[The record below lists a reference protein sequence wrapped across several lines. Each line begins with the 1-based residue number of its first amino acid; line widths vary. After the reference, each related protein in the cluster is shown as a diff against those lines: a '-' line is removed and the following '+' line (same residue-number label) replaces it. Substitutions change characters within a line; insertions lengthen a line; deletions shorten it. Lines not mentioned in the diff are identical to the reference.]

1 MYNAHREIF
10 RLLTIR
16 KKLFSNTLSA
26 YKRDLIQYNNF
37 IIENNGNLEIENAD
51 YKIIRSWIVSLV
63 SSNISNRSIN
73 RKVSSLK
80 SFYKFL
86 IKTDTIKSSPLKAH
100 SPLKQSKKIQVPFS
114 QEEINSLL
122 DSDFFTNDY
131 KGVLQ
136 KSIIAFFYFTGVRR
150 IELIN
155 IKESDI
161 SLESSTIKVMGKR
174 SKERIIPILP
184 KLKKSLKY
192 YREIKSKYNGNTSP
206 EYLFI
211 SKNGKQLSEKFV
223 YRTVNEYFKLVS
235 PKIKKAPHVLRHSFA
250 THLINEG
257 ADINSVKELLGHSSL
272 SATQVYSHTSM
283 ERIKEV
289 FKNSHPRAK

>member
-1 MYNAHREIF
+1 MLIEKFLDYLQLEKNYS
-10 RLLTIR
+10 
-16 KKLFSNTLSA
+16 SNTLSA
-26 YKRDLIQYNNF
+26 YKRDLIQYNKF
-37 IIENNGNLEIENAD
+37 IVENNCNLEIENAD
-51 YKIIRSWIVSLV
+51 YKIIRSWIVSMV
-63 SSNISNRSIN
+63 NSNISNRSIN

-86 IKTDTIKSSPLKAH
+86 IKTETIRSSPLKAH
-100 SPLKQSKKIQVPFS
+100 NPLKQSKKIQVPFS

-184 KLKKSLKY
+184 KLKKSIKF
-192 YREIKSKYNGNTSP
+192 YREIKSKLIGNTSF

>member
-1 MYNAHREIF
+1 MLIEKFLDYLQLEKNYS
-10 RLLTIR
+10 
-16 KKLFSNTLSA
+16 SNTLSA
-26 YKRDLIQYNNF
+26 YKRDLIQYNKF

-51 YKIIRSWIVSLV
+51 YKIIRSWIVSMV
-63 SSNISNRSIN
+63 NSNISNRSIN

-114 QEEINSLL
+114 QDEINSLL
-122 DSDFFTNDY
+122 DIDLFTNDY

>member
-1 MYNAHREIF
+1 MLIEKFLDYLQLEKNYS
-10 RLLTIR
+10 
-16 KKLFSNTLSA
+16 SNTLSA

-51 YKIIRSWIVSLV
+51 YKIIRSWIVSMV
-63 SSNISNRSIN
+63 NSNISNRSIN

-283 ERIKEV
+283 DRIKEV
-289 FKNSHPRAK
+289 FNNSHPRAK

>member
-1 MYNAHREIF
+1 MLIEKFIDYLQIEKNYS
-10 RLLTIR
+10 
-16 KKLFSNTLSA
+16 SNTLSA
-26 YKRDLIQYNNF
+26 YKKDLIEFKNF
-37 IIENNGNLEIENAD
+37 INENFDKYPIEHAE
-51 YKIIRSWIVSLV
+51 YKAIRLWIVELV
-63 SSNISNRSIN
+63 NKNLSNRSIN

-86 IKTDTIKSSPLKAH
+86 VKTDTIGSSPLLAH

-114 QEEINSLL
+114 KEEINSLL
-122 DSDFFTNDY
+122 DSDSFKNDFR
-131 KGVLQ
+131 GVLQ
-136 KSIIAFFYFTGVRR
+136 KTIITFFYFTGVRR

-161 SLESSTIKVMGKR
+161 NMDSSTIRIMGKR
-174 SKERIIPILP
+174 SKERIIPMLP
-184 KLKKSLKY
+184 KLKKSIVDYLYLRSQEFNK
-192 YREIKSKYNGNTSP
+192 ETF
-206 EYLFI
+206 EYLFV
-211 SKNGKQLSEKFV
+211 SRSGSQLSEKYV

-235 PKIKKAPHVLRHSFA
+235 PKVKKAPHVLRHSFA

>member
-1 MYNAHREIF
+1 MLIQKFLDYLQFEKNYS
-10 RLLTIR
+10 
-16 KKLFSNTLSA
+16 SNTISA
-26 YKRDLIQYNNF
+26 YKRDLTQYNKF
-37 IIENNGNLEIENAD
+37 IVENNSQLKIEEAN
-51 YKIIRSWIVSLV
+51 YKIIRSWIVSMV
-63 SSNISNRSIN
+63 NDNISNRSIN

-80 SFYKFL
+80 SFYNFL
-86 IKTDTIKSSPLKAH
+86 IKTDTINSSPLKAH
-100 SPLKQSKKIQVPFS
+100 TPLKQSKKIQVPFS
-114 QEEINSLL
+114 QDEINSLL

-131 KGVLQ
+131 RGVLQ
-136 KSIIAFFYFTGVRR
+136 KTIIAFFYFTGVRR
-150 IELIN
+150 IELITL
-155 IKESDI
+155 KESDVSI
-161 SLESSTIKVMGKR
+161 ESSTVKIMGKR

-184 KLKKSLKY
+184 KLKKAIIFFM
-192 YREIKSKYNGNTSP
+192 EIKLKFHGQSKSD
-206 EYLFI
+206 YLFI
-211 SKNGKQLSEKFV
+211 SKNGGQLSEKFV

>member
-1 MYNAHREIF
+1 MLIEKFIDYLQIEKNYS
-10 RLLTIR
+10 
-16 KKLFSNTLSA
+16 SNTLSA
-26 YKRDLIQYNNF
+26 YKKDLIEFKNF
-37 IIENNGNLEIENAD
+37 INENFEKYPIEHAE
-51 YKIIRSWIVSLV
+51 YKAIRLWIVELV
-63 SSNISNRSIN
+63 NKNLSNRSIN

-86 IKTDTIKSSPLKAH
+86 VKTDTIGSSPLLAH

-114 QEEINSLL
+114 KQEINSLL
-122 DSDFFTNDY
+122 DSDSFKNDFR
-131 KGVLQ
+131 GVLQ
-136 KSIIAFFYFTGVRR
+136 KTIITFFYFTGVRR

-161 SLESSTIKVMGKR
+161 NMDSSTIRIMGKR
-174 SKERIIPILP
+174 SKERIIPMLP
-184 KLKKSLKY
+184 KLKKSIVDYLYLRSQEFNK
-192 YREIKSKYNGNTSP
+192 ETL
-206 EYLFI
+206 EYLFV
-211 SKNGKQLSEKFV
+211 SRSGSQLSEKYV

-235 PKIKKAPHVLRHSFA
+235 PKVKKAPHVLRHSFA

>member
-1 MYNAHREIF
+1 MLIEKFIDYLQLEKNYS
-10 RLLTIR
+10 
-16 KKLFSNTLSA
+16 SNTLSA
-26 YKRDLIQYNNF
+26 YRRDLIQYNKF
-37 IIENNGNLEIENAD
+37 ISENNSSLKIENAD
-51 YKIIRSWIVSLV
+51 YKIIRSWIVSMV
-63 SSNISNRSIN
+63 NGKISNRSIN

-86 IKTDTIKSSPLKAH
+86 IKTETINSSPLKAH
-100 SPLKQSKKIQVPFS
+100 SPLKQSKKIQIPFS
-114 QEEINSLL
+114 KEEINSLL
-122 DSDFFTNDY
+122 DSDFFTIDY

-136 KSIIAFFYFTGVRR
+136 KTIIAFFYFTGVRR
-150 IELIN
+150 IELIS
-155 IKESDI
+155 IKESDV
-161 SLESSTIKVMGKR
+161 SFESSTIKIMGKR

-184 KLKKSLKY
+184 KLKESIKDYKEIRLKFL
-192 YREIKSKYNGNTSP
+192 GQNTS

-211 SKNGKQLSEKFV
+211 SKTKKQLSEKFV

>member
-1 MYNAHREIF
+1 MLIEKFLDYLQLEKNYS
-10 RLLTIR
+10 
-16 KKLFSNTLSA
+16 SNTLSA

-63 SSNISNRSIN
+63 NSNISNRSIN

>member
-1 MYNAHREIF
+1 MLIEKFIEYLKIEKNY
-10 RLLTIR
+10 
-16 KKLFSNTLSA
+16 SVNTLSA
-26 YKRDLIQYNNF
+26 YKKDLIEFQVFINENF
-37 IIENNGNLEIENAD
+37 DKCVIENVD
-51 YKIIRSWIVSLV
+51 YKIIRSWIVLLV
-63 SSNISNRSIN
+63 NKNLSNRSIN

-86 IKTDTIKSSPLKAH
+86 VKTETINSSPLIAH
-100 SPLKQSKKIQVPFS
+100 SPLKQSKKIQVQFS
-114 QEEINSLL
+114 KDEIGALL
-122 DSDFFTNDY
+122 DSDYFKSDY

-136 KSIIAFFYFTGVRR
+136 KTIISFFYFTGVRR

-155 IKESDI
+155 LKTSDI
-161 SLESSTIKVMGKR
+161 NMNSYTIRIMGKR
-174 SKERIIPILP
+174 NKERIIPMLP
-184 KLKKSLKY
+184 KLKESINEYLK
-192 YREIKSKYNGNTSP
+192 IKSHEFNNVISD
-206 EYLFI
+206 YLFI
-211 SKNGKQLSEKFV
+211 SKSGIQLSEKYV

-235 PKIKKAPHVLRHSFA
+235 PKVKKAPHVLRHSFA

-283 ERIKEV
+283 KRIKEV

>member
-1 MYNAHREIF
+1 MLIEKFIEYLKIEKNY
-10 RLLTIR
+10 
-16 KKLFSNTLSA
+16 SVNTLSA
-26 YKRDLIQYNNF
+26 YKKDLMEFQVF
-37 IIENNGNLEIENAD
+37 INENYDKCVIENVD
-51 YKIIRSWIVSLV
+51 YKIIRSWIVLLV
-63 SSNISNRSIN
+63 NKNLSNRSIN

-86 IKTDTIKSSPLKAH
+86 VKTDTINSSPLIAH

-114 QEEINSLL
+114 KDEISALL
-122 DSDFFTNDY
+122 DSDFFKSDY

-136 KSIIAFFYFTGVRR
+136 KTIISFFYFTGVRR

-155 IKESDI
+155 LKTSDI
-161 SLESSTIKVMGKR
+161 NMDSYTIRIMGKR
-174 SKERIIPILP
+174 NKERIIPMLP
-184 KLKKSLKY
+184 KLKESINEYLK
-192 YREIKSKYNGNTSP
+192 IKSQEFNNEISD
-206 EYLFI
+206 YLFI
-211 SKNGKQLSEKFV
+211 SKSGIQLSEKYV

-235 PKIKKAPHVLRHSFA
+235 PKVKKAPHVLRHSFA

-289 FKNSHPRAK
+289 FKSSHPRAK

>member
-1 MYNAHREIF
+1 MLIEKFLDYLQLEKNYS
-10 RLLTIR
+10 
-16 KKLFSNTLSA
+16 SNTLSA

-51 YKIIRSWIVSLV
+51 YKIIRSWIVSMV
-63 SSNISNRSIN
+63 NSNISNRSIN

-184 KLKKSLKY
+184 KLKKSLED
-192 YREIKSKYNGNTSP
+192 YREIKSKFTGNTSP

-223 YRTVNEYFKLVS
+223 YRTVNEYFKLAS

>member
-1 MYNAHREIF
+1 MLIEKFIEYLKIEKNY
-10 RLLTIR
+10 
-16 KKLFSNTLSA
+16 SVNTLSA
-26 YKRDLIQYNNF
+26 YKKDLIEFQVFINENF
-37 IIENNGNLEIENAD
+37 DKCVIKNVD
-51 YKIIRSWIVSLV
+51 YKIIRSWIVLLV
-63 SSNISNRSIN
+63 NKNLSNRSIN

-86 IKTDTIKSSPLKAH
+86 VKTETINSSPLIAH

-114 QEEINSLL
+114 KDEIGALL
-122 DSDFFTNDY
+122 DSDFFKSDY

-136 KSIIAFFYFTGVRR
+136 KTIISFFYFTGVRR

-155 IKESDI
+155 LKTSDI
-161 SLESSTIKVMGKR
+161 NMNSYTIRIMGKR
-174 SKERIIPILP
+174 NKERIIPMLP
-184 KLKKSLKY
+184 KLKESINEYLK
-192 YREIKSKYNGNTSP
+192 IKSQEFNNVISD
-206 EYLFI
+206 YLFI
-211 SKNGKQLSEKFV
+211 SKSGIQLSEKYV

-235 PKIKKAPHVLRHSFA
+235 PKVKKAPHVLRHSFA

>member
-1 MYNAHREIF
+1 MLIEKFIEYLKIEKNY
-10 RLLTIR
+10 
-16 KKLFSNTLSA
+16 SVNTLSA
-26 YKRDLIQYNNF
+26 YKKDLMEFQVF
-37 IIENNGNLEIENAD
+37 INENYDKCVIENVD
-51 YKIIRSWIVSLV
+51 YKIIRSWIVLLV
-63 SSNISNRSIN
+63 NKNLSNRSIN

-86 IKTDTIKSSPLKAH
+86 VKTDTINSSPLIAH
-100 SPLKQSKKIQVPFS
+100 NPLKQSKKIQVPFS
-114 QEEINSLL
+114 KDEIGALL
-122 DSDFFTNDY
+122 DSDFFKSDY

-136 KSIIAFFYFTGVRR
+136 KTIISFFYFTGVRR

-155 IKESDI
+155 LKTSDI
-161 SLESSTIKVMGKR
+161 NMDSYTIRIMGKR
-174 SKERIIPILP
+174 NKERIIPMLP
-184 KLKKSLKY
+184 KLKESINEYLK
-192 YREIKSKYNGNTSP
+192 IKSQEFINEIP
-206 EYLFI
+206 DYLFI
-211 SKNGKQLSEKFV
+211 SKSGIQLSEKYV

-235 PKIKKAPHVLRHSFA
+235 PKVKKAPHVLRHSFA

-289 FKNSHPRAK
+289 FKSSHPRAK

>member
-1 MYNAHREIF
+1 MLIEKFIDYLQIEKNYS
-10 RLLTIR
+10 
-16 KKLFSNTLSA
+16 SNTLSA
-26 YKRDLIQYNNF
+26 YKKDLIEFKNF
-37 IIENNGNLEIENAD
+37 INENFDKYPIEHAE
-51 YKIIRSWIVSLV
+51 YKAIRSWIVELV
-63 SSNISNRSIN
+63 NKNLSNRSIN

-86 IKTDTIKSSPLKAH
+86 VKTDTIASSPLLAH

-114 QEEINSLL
+114 KEEINSLL
-122 DSDFFTNDY
+122 DSDSFKNDFR
-131 KGVLQ
+131 GVLQ
-136 KSIIAFFYFTGVRR
+136 KTIITFFYFTGVRR

-161 SLESSTIKVMGKR
+161 NMDSSTIRIMGKR
-174 SKERIIPILP
+174 SKERIIPMLP
-184 KLKKSLKY
+184 KLKKSIIDYLYLRSQEFNK
-192 YREIKSKYNGNTSP
+192 KNL
-206 EYLFI
+206 EYLFV
-211 SKNGKQLSEKFV
+211 SRSGRKLSEKYV

-235 PKIKKAPHVLRHSFA
+235 PKVKKAPHVLRHSFA

>member
-1 MYNAHREIF
+1 MLIGKFIDYLQIEKNY
-10 RLLTIR
+10 
-16 KKLFSNTLSA
+16 SPNTLSA
-26 YKRDLIQYNNF
+26 YKRDLIEFEIFINENF
-37 IIENNGNLEIENAD
+37 EKYPIENTE
-51 YKIIRSWIVSLV
+51 YKAIRLWIVELV
-63 SSNISNRSIN
+63 NKNLSNRSIN

-86 IKTDTIKSSPLKAH
+86 VKTDTISSSPLLAH
-100 SPLKQSKKIQVPFS
+100 SPLKQSKKIQIPFS
-114 QEEINSLL
+114 KDEINSLL
-122 DSDFFTNDY
+122 DSNSFKNDFR
-131 KGVLQ
+131 GVLQ
-136 KSIIAFFYFTGVRR
+136 KTIITFFYFTGVRR

-161 SLESSTIKVMGKR
+161 NMDSSTIRIMGKR
-174 SKERIIPILP
+174 SKERIIPMLP
-184 KLKKSLKY
+184 KLKKSIINYLNLRSQEFNNK
-192 YREIKSKYNGNTSP
+192 TL
-206 EYLFI
+206 EYLFV
-211 SKNGKQLSEKFV
+211 SWTGKQLSEKYV

-235 PKIKKAPHVLRHSFA
+235 PKVKKAPHVLRHSFA

>member
-1 MYNAHREIF
+1 MLIEKFIEYLKIEKNY
-10 RLLTIR
+10 
-16 KKLFSNTLSA
+16 SVNTLSA
-26 YKRDLIQYNNF
+26 YKKDLMEFQVF
-37 IIENNGNLEIENAD
+37 INENYDKCVIENVD
-51 YKIIRSWIVSLV
+51 YKIIRSWIVLLV
-63 SSNISNRSIN
+63 NKNLSNRSIN

-86 IKTDTIKSSPLKAH
+86 LKTDTINSSPLIAH
-100 SPLKQSKKIQVPFS
+100 NPLKQSKKIQVPFS
-114 QEEINSLL
+114 KDEIDALL
-122 DSDFFTNDY
+122 DSDFFKSDY

-136 KSIIAFFYFTGVRR
+136 KTIISFFYFTGVRR

-155 IKESDI
+155 MKTSDI
-161 SLESSTIKVMGKR
+161 NMDSYTIRIMGKR
-174 SKERIIPILP
+174 NKERIIPMLP
-184 KLKKSLKY
+184 KLKELINEYLK
-192 YREIKSKYNGNTSP
+192 IKSQEFNN
-206 EYLFI
+206 EIFDYLFI
-211 SKNGKQLSEKFV
+211 SKSGIQLSEKYV

-235 PKIKKAPHVLRHSFA
+235 PKVKKAPHVLRHSFA

>member
-1 MYNAHREIF
+1 MLIEKFLDYLQLEKNYS
-10 RLLTIR
+10 
-16 KKLFSNTLSA
+16 SNTLSA
-26 YKRDLIQYNNF
+26 YKRDLIQYNKF

-51 YKIIRSWIVSLV
+51 YKIIRSWIVSMV
-63 SSNISNRSIN
+63 NSNISNRSIN

-122 DSDFFTNDY
+122 DSDFFNNDY

-184 KLKKSLKY
+184 KLKKSLEN
-192 YREIKSKYNGNTSP
+192 YREIKSKFTGNTSP
-206 EYLFI
+206 KYLFI
-211 SKNGKQLSEKFV
+211 SKNCKQLSEKFV

>member
-1 MYNAHREIF
+1 MLIEKFLDYLQFEKNYS
-10 RLLTIR
+10 
-16 KKLFSNTLSA
+16 SNTLNA
-26 YKRDLIQYNNF
+26 YKRDLIQYNKFVAEYNDKLK
-37 IIENNGNLEIENAD
+37 IEEVN
-51 YKIIRSWIVSLV
+51 YKIIRSWIVTMV
-63 SSNISNRSIN
+63 NNNISNRSIN

-80 SFYKFL
+80 SFYNFL
-86 IKTDTIKSSPLKAH
+86 IKTETINSSPLKAH
-100 SPLKQSKKIQVPFS
+100 TPLKQSKKIQVPFS
-114 QEEINSLL
+114 QDEINSLL

-131 KGVLQ
+131 RGILQ
-136 KSIIAFFYFTGVRR
+136 KTIIAFFYFTGVRR
-150 IELIN
+150 IELITL
-155 IKESDI
+155 KESDVNI
-161 SLESSTIKVMGKR
+161 ESSTVKIMGKR

-184 KLKKSLKY
+184 KLKKAIIFFN
-192 YREIKSKYNGNTSP
+192 EIKFKFHDQTSSD
-206 EYLFI
+206 YFFI

>member
-1 MYNAHREIF
+1 MLIEKFLDYLQFEKNYS
-10 RLLTIR
+10 
-16 KKLFSNTLSA
+16 SNTLNA
-26 YKRDLIQYNNF
+26 YKRDLIQYNKFVAEYNDKLK
-37 IIENNGNLEIENAD
+37 IEEVN
-51 YKIIRSWIVSLV
+51 YKIIRSWIVTMV
-63 SSNISNRSIN
+63 NNNISNRSIN

-80 SFYKFL
+80 SFYNFL
-86 IKTDTIKSSPLKAH
+86 IKTETINSSPLKAH
-100 SPLKQSKKIQVPFS
+100 TPLKQSKKIQVPFS
-114 QEEINSLL
+114 QDEINSLL

-131 KGVLQ
+131 RGILQ
-136 KSIIAFFYFTGVRR
+136 KTIIAFFYFTGVRR
-150 IELIN
+150 IELITL
-155 IKESDI
+155 KESDVN
-161 SLESSTIKVMGKR
+161 LESSTVKIMGKR

-184 KLKKSLKY
+184 KLKKAIIFFN
-192 YREIKSKYNGNTSP
+192 EIKFKFHDQTSSD
-206 EYLFI
+206 YFFI

-223 YRTVNEYFKLVS
+223 YRTVNEYFNLVS
-235 PKIKKAPHVLRHSFA
+235 PKLKKAPHVLRHSFA

>member
-1 MYNAHREIF
+1 MLIQKFLDYLQFEKNYS
-10 RLLTIR
+10 
-16 KKLFSNTLSA
+16 SNTISA
-26 YKRDLIQYNNF
+26 YKRDLTQYNKF
-37 IIENNGNLEIENAD
+37 IIENNSQLKIEEAN
-51 YKIIRSWIVSLV
+51 YKIIRSWIVSMV
-63 SSNISNRSIN
+63 KDNISNRSIN

-80 SFYKFL
+80 SFYNFL
-86 IKTDTIKSSPLKAH
+86 IKTDTVNSSPLKAH
-100 SPLKQSKKIQVPFS
+100 TPLKQSKKIQVPFS
-114 QEEINSLL
+114 QDEINSLL

-131 KGVLQ
+131 RGILQ
-136 KSIIAFFYFTGVRR
+136 KTIIAFFYFTGVRR
-150 IELIN
+150 IELITL
-155 IKESDI
+155 KESDVSI
-161 SLESSTIKVMGKR
+161 ESSTVKIMGKR

-184 KLKKSLKY
+184 KLKKAIIFFM
-192 YREIKSKYNGNTSP
+192 EIKLKFHDQTPSD
-206 EYLFI
+206 YLFI
-211 SKNGKQLSEKFV
+211 SKNGGQLSEKFV

>member
-1 MYNAHREIF
+1 MLIENFLEYLKVEKNY
-10 RLLTIR
+10 
-16 KKLFSNTLSA
+16 SVNTLLA
-26 YKRDLIQYNNF
+26 YKTDLLEFQLFINNHKYDLK
-37 IIENNGNLEIENAD
+37 IDMAN
-51 YKIIRSWIVSLV
+51 YKAIRSWIISMGNNGL
-63 SSNISNRSIN
+63 SNRSIN
-73 RKVSSLK
+73 RKISSLK

-86 IKTDTIKSSPLKAH
+86 IKIESISISPLLGH
-100 SPLKQSKKIQVPFS
+100 TPLKQSKKIQVPFS
-114 QEEINSLL
+114 KEEINSLL
-122 DSDFFTNDY
+122 DSEYFNNDY

-136 KSIIAFFYFTGVRR
+136 KTLITFFYFTGVRR

-155 IKESDI
+155 LKESDVNLS
-161 SLESSTIKVMGKR
+161 SLTLKVVGKGD
-174 SKERIIPILP
+174 KERVIPILP
-184 KLKKSLKY
+184 KLKESILTYQKMKSVFL
-192 YREIKSKYNGNTSP
+192 IQKSTDF
-206 EYLFI
+206 LFI
-211 SKNGKQLSEKFV
+211 SKFGKQLTEKFV

>member
-1 MYNAHREIF
+1 MLIEKFIEYLKIEKNY
-10 RLLTIR
+10 
-16 KKLFSNTLSA
+16 SVNTLSA
-26 YKRDLIQYNNF
+26 YKKDLIEFQVFINENF
-37 IIENNGNLEIENAD
+37 DKCVIKNVD
-51 YKIIRSWIVSLV
+51 YKIIRSWIVLLV
-63 SSNISNRSIN
+63 NKNLSNRSIN

-86 IKTDTIKSSPLKAH
+86 VKTETINSSPLIAH

-114 QEEINSLL
+114 KDEIGALL
-122 DSDFFTNDY
+122 DSDFFKSDY

-136 KSIIAFFYFTGVRR
+136 KTIISFFYFTGVRR

-155 IKESDI
+155 LKTSDI
-161 SLESSTIKVMGKR
+161 NMNSYTIRIMGKR
-174 SKERIIPILP
+174 NKERIIPMLP
-184 KLKKSLKY
+184 KLKESISEYLK
-192 YREIKSKYNGNTSP
+192 IKSQEFNNVISD
-206 EYLFI
+206 YLFI
-211 SKNGKQLSEKFV
+211 SKSGIQLSEKYV

-235 PKIKKAPHVLRHSFA
+235 PKVKKAPHVLRHSFA

>member
-1 MYNAHREIF
+1 MLIEKFIDYLQLEKNYS
-10 RLLTIR
+10 
-16 KKLFSNTLSA
+16 SNTLSA
-26 YKRDLIQYNNF
+26 YRRDLIQYNKF
-37 IIENNGNLEIENAD
+37 ISENNSSLKIENAD
-51 YKIIRSWIVSLV
+51 YKIIRSWIVSMV
-63 SSNISNRSIN
+63 NGKISNRSIN

-122 DSDFFTNDY
+122 DGDFFTNDY

-150 IELIN
+150 IELIT
-155 IKESDI
+155 IKELDI

-184 KLKKSLKY
+184 KLKKLLKS
-192 YREIKSKYNGNTSP
+192 YREVKSKFIGNSTSK
-206 EYLFI
+206 YLFI

>member
-1 MYNAHREIF
+1 MV
-10 RLLTIR
+10 
-16 KKLFSNTLSA
+16 
-26 YKRDLIQYNNF
+26 NN
-37 IIENNGNLEIENAD
+37 
-51 YKIIRSWIVSLV
+51 
-63 SSNISNRSIN
+63 NISNRSIN

-80 SFYKFL
+80 SFYNFL
-86 IKTDTIKSSPLKAH
+86 IKTETINSSPLKAH
-100 SPLKQSKKIQVPFS
+100 TPLKQSKKIQVPFS
-114 QEEINSLL
+114 QDEINSLL

-131 KGVLQ
+131 RGILQ
-136 KSIIAFFYFTGVRR
+136 KTIIAFFYFTGVRR
-150 IELIN
+150 MELITL
-155 IKESDI
+155 KESDVNI
-161 SLESSTIKVMGKR
+161 ESSTVKIMGKR

-184 KLKKSLKY
+184 KLKKAIIFFN
-192 YREIKSKYNGNTSP
+192 EIKFKFHDQTSSD
-206 EYLFI
+206 YFFI

>member
-1 MYNAHREIF
+1 MLIEKFIEYLKIEKNY
-10 RLLTIR
+10 
-16 KKLFSNTLSA
+16 SVNTLSA
-26 YKRDLIQYNNF
+26 YKKDLIEFQVFINENF
-37 IIENNGNLEIENAD
+37 DKCVIENVD
-51 YKIIRSWIVSLV
+51 YKIIRSWIVLLV
-63 SSNISNRSIN
+63 NKNLSNRSIN

-86 IKTDTIKSSPLKAH
+86 VKTETINSSPLIAH

-114 QEEINSLL
+114 KDEIGALL
-122 DSDFFTNDY
+122 DSDFFKSDY

-136 KSIIAFFYFTGVRR
+136 KTIISFFYFTGVRR

-155 IKESDI
+155 LKTSDI
-161 SLESSTIKVMGKR
+161 NMNSYTIRIMGKR
-174 SKERIIPILP
+174 NKERIIPMLP
-184 KLKKSLKY
+184 KLKESINEYLK
-192 YREIKSKYNGNTSP
+192 IKSHELNNVISD
-206 EYLFI
+206 YLFI
-211 SKNGKQLSEKFV
+211 SKSGIQLSEKYV

-235 PKIKKAPHVLRHSFA
+235 PKVKKAPHVLRHSFA

>member
-1 MYNAHREIF
+1 MLIEKFLDYLQLEKNYS
-10 RLLTIR
+10 
-16 KKLFSNTLSA
+16 SNTLSA
-26 YKRDLIQYNNF
+26 YKRDLIQYNKF
-37 IIENNGNLEIENAD
+37 IIDNNGNLKIENAD
-51 YKIIRSWIVSLV
+51 YKIIRSWIVSMV
-63 SSNISNRSIN
+63 NSNISNRSIN

-184 KLKKSLKY
+184 KLKKSLKD
-192 YREIKSKYNGNTSP
+192 YREIKSKYTGNTSP

>member
-1 MYNAHREIF
+1 MLIEKFLDYLQFEKNYS
-10 RLLTIR
+10 
-16 KKLFSNTLSA
+16 SNTLNA
-26 YKRDLIQYNNF
+26 YKRDLTQYNKFVVDYNDKLK
-37 IIENNGNLEIENAD
+37 IEEVN
-51 YKIIRSWIVSLV
+51 YKIIRSWIVKMV
-63 SSNISNRSIN
+63 NNNVSNRSIN

-80 SFYKFL
+80 SFYNFL
-86 IKTDTIKSSPLKAH
+86 IKTETINSSPLKAH
-100 SPLKQSKKIQVPFS
+100 TPLKQSKKIQVPFS
-114 QEEINSLL
+114 QDEINSLL

-131 KGVLQ
+131 RGILQ
-136 KSIIAFFYFTGVRR
+136 KTIIAFFYFTGVRR
-150 IELIN
+150 IELITL
-155 IKESDI
+155 KESDVNI
-161 SLESSTIKVMGKR
+161 ESSTVKIMGKR

-184 KLKKSLKY
+184 KLKKAIIFFN
-192 YREIKSKYNGNTSP
+192 EIKFKFHNQTSSD
-206 EYLFI
+206 YFFI

-235 PKIKKAPHVLRHSFA
+235 PKLKKAPHVLRHSFA